1 MIIEKVKSEC
11 WVRELCGLVRF
22 YFRDFKFI
30 FINDY
35 IVRKFDI
42 LLDEMFD
49 KLFYFCISYVC
60 RVNVV

>member
-1 MIIEKVKSEC
+1 MLGERVVWISKILII
-11 WVRELCGLVRF
+11 
-22 YFRDFKFI
+22 FI

-60 RVNVV
+60 CVNVV